1 MTKKGRSSV
10 SAEYVVSL
18 LDRTADF
25 DPDNIGMQHRAA
37 SGFYIEVLPLL
48 LGVREVVFCF
58 ISSSDTC
65 TRSLGLSAGRANC
78 ITGASQWSSLMLQ
91 VKAFT
96 YGSVPL
102 KTYLPDGDI
111 DLAIFQNKR
120 SPQQLRETWFIQLSN
135 FLQREEHNPT
145 AYFRV
150 REVHVIHAEVR
161 HDYLLLIA
169 GNSQKDKRTQEQH
182 RILVRG
188 TATGFFHALAPISQQ
203 LLQA

>member
-1 MTKKGRSSV
+1 M
-10 SAEYVVSL
+10 
-18 LDRTADF
+18 
-25 DPDNIGMQHRAA
+25 
-37 SGFYIEVLPLL
+37 
-48 LGVREVVFCF
+48 
-58 ISSSDTC
+58 
-65 TRSLGLSAGRANC
+65 
-78 ITGASQWSSLMLQ
+78 Q

-120 SPQQLRETWFIQLSN
+120 SPQQLRDTWFIQLSN

-161 HDYLLLIA
+161 NDCLLNTCNRI
-169 GNSQKDKRTQEQH
+169 QKQH
-182 RILVRG
+182 SVLVRG
-188 TATGFFHALAPISQQ
+188 AATGLLSCTCTAFPNSSCWLGCFLPAAPRFIPYR
-203 LLQA
+203 

>member
-1 MTKKGRSSV
+1 M
-10 SAEYVVSL
+10 
-18 LDRTADF
+18 
-25 DPDNIGMQHRAA
+25 
-37 SGFYIEVLPLL
+37 
-48 LGVREVVFCF
+48 
-58 ISSSDTC
+58 
-65 TRSLGLSAGRANC
+65 
-78 ITGASQWSSLMLQ
+78 Q

-120 SPQQLRETWFIQLSN
+120 SPQQLRDTWFIQLSN

-150 REVHVIHAEVR
+150 REAHVIHAEVR
-161 HDYLLLIA
+161 HNCLLLITC
-169 GNSQKDKRTQEQH
+169 NSQKDNRTQQQH

-188 TATGFFHALAPISQQ
+188 TATGLLSCTVTAFPNSSCRLFDCSTWAHAMQVKLVKCLVDNIVVDISFQS
-203 LLQA
+203 LGGLCTVNFLESIDRRIDDHHLFKRSIILV